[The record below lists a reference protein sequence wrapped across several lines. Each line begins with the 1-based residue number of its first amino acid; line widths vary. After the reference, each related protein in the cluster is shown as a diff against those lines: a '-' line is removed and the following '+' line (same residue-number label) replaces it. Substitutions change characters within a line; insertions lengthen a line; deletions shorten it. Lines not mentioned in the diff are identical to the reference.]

1 MQFLECLQ
9 VDDFYSSKS
18 AVETFYQFYLKCKE
32 LLSEASFNLHK
43 YESKSADLKILVT
56 KIIGL
61 QWDKSNDTFIFAMKN
76 LKKLI
81 VMRPTEM
88 EFIQILLI
96 FTSQ

>member
-18 AVETFYQFYLKCKE
+18 VVETFYQFYLKCKE

-43 YESKSADLKILVT
+43 YESKSADLKVLVT

-61 QWDKSNDTFIFAMKN
+61 QWDKSNDTFILAMKN
-76 LKKLI
+76 LNKLI
-81 VMRPTEM
+81 VMRPTKM
-88 EFIQILLI
+88 EFIQIFPI
-96 FTSQ
+96 FTTQ